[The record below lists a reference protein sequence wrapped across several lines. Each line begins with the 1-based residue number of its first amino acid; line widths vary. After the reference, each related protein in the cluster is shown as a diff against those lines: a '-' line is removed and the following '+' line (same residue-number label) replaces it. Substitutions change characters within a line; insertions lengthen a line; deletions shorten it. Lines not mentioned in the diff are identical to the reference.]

1 MKTPRGRVYLLA
13 TEKQVL
19 IEMFAKLNEAGRPG
33 AWSRFNVP
41 VRGRPPAGFV
51 NLPVRVPKALANR
64 IQANANLRRQEINAY
79 LGEIVK
85 AAMGEKS

>member
-19 IEMFAKLNEAGRPG
+19 IEMFAKLDAAGKPG

-41 VRGRPPAGFV
+41 MRGRPPAGFV
-51 NLPVRVPKALANR
+51 NLPVRVPKALAGR
-64 IQANANLRRQEINAY
+64 IQANAKLRREEIYVY
-79 LGEIVK
+79 LGGVVID
-85 AAMGEKS
+85 AMGGQ